1 MTISDEQL
9 SAFLDAELP
18 EAEMEQVRQHLIDD
32 ENLANRLAELAV
44 VDEQIARHYAQIDG
58 RPLPVAITRLLA
70 EEPDQTGNNVIQF
83 PLWKRVQR
91 GLQQHAAIAACTLL
105 VIGFGMVQLLP
116 GNNQSTN
123 NWNAVAQVLEQNPSG
138 NEQRLDDG
146 SRVKPRL
153 TFINNSG
160 DYCRQFQLIEH
171 NKSSENIACRSN
183 NSWEVVISVQQKT
196 LADGDYQTAS
206 GGSLLDNALD
216 EMMSSEAFDRAAEQQ
231 AINSRWPHKQ
241 ESKPQ

>member
-18 EAEMEQVRQHLIDD
+18 EAEMEWVRQQLVDD
-32 ENLANRLAELAV
+32 ENLANRLAELAM
-44 VDEQIARHYAQIDG
+44 VDDQVARHYAQIDE

-70 EEPDQTGNNVIQF
+70 TEPNQASNNIIPF

-116 GNNQSTN
+116 GTN
-123 NWNAVAQVLEQNPSG
+123 NNKNNWSAVAQVLEKNASG
-138 NEQRLDDG
+138 DEQHLDDG

-153 TFINNSG
+153 TFINNNG
-160 DYCRQFQLIEH
+160 NYCRQFQLIERD
-171 NKSSENIACRSN
+171 KSSENIACRN
-183 NSWEVVISVQQKT
+183 NNYWELVISEQQET

-216 EMMSSEAFDRAAEQQ
+216 EMMSRDAFDAAAEQQ
-231 AINSRWPHKQ
+231 AINSRWSH
-241 ESKPQ
+241 